1 MSSQKVLILLSK
13 VTEARVK
20 EVDSV
25 DWRLQ
30 NSSGRRGGL
39 SNIPTGSHS
48 PLFLFL
54 ALADGL

>member
-1 MSSQKVLILLSK
+1 MSK